1 MKETFQIYLNSRD
14 AITGSTNPNR
24 CEFDLSTIVA
34 NINTDRCRVRVSY
47 FDVALTSSAW
57 TTADVSSIL
66 ITTPS
71 HMGLSSYQ
79 STPSGDQG
87 AGVSFV
93 RISPIIGV
101 FATGNTANVANVNSA
116 NFQYVPIG
124 NIFSGIFTI
133 ELVDQRRRSLV
144 GDLSTVNK
152 SWSMILDVE
161 IDHDCGCE

>member
-14 AITGSTNPNR
+14 AITGSTNPNI
-24 CEFDLSTIVA
+24 CEFDLSAIVP

-47 FDVALTSSAW
+47 FDVAVTAATW

-66 ITTPS
+66 ITIPS
-71 HMGLSSYQ
+71 HMGLYSYQ

-87 AGVSFV
+87 SGVSF
-93 RISPIIGV
+93 IKLSPIVGI
-101 FATGNTANVANVNSA
+101 FATGNTGNVANINSA

-124 NIFSGIFTI
+124 NIFSGILKI

-144 GDLSTVNK
+144 SDLNSVDK
-152 SWSMILDVE
+152 SWSLILDVE
-161 IDHDCGCE
+161 IDHDCD